1 MKPANL
7 LVTKSCDLCI
17 SDFGLARQ
25 VPKDRSV
32 SLSEKNDAAALMTE
46 HVVTRWYRAPELMLS
61 ADGHYTSAIDIW
73 SVGCVMAELMGR
85 QPLFAGKDFMETLR
99 MQISLLGTRPAE
111 EVSYIRSEQALQFLS
126 SLPFQLPVPWN
137 RVFPDGTEKALDLLD
152 KMLQFH
158 PKKRITVEAALLHPY
173 FDSVRGQYAEQD
185 PIIPQGTG
193 GLDFSFEGD
202 SSLTASHYKRLIV
215 EEAVSLRAEK
225 ALARKM
231 RAAEQHQQQRAAGV
245 GMEVE

>member
-1 MKPANL
+1 
-7 LVTKSCDLCI
+7 VTKSCDLCI

-25 VPKDRSV
+25 VPAGRSA
-32 SLSEKNDAAALMTE
+32 SMSDKNDAVLMTE

-85 QPLFAGKDFMETLR
+85 QALFAGKDFMETLR
-99 MQISLLGTRPAE
+99 MQISVLGTRPADE
-111 EVSYIRSEQALQFLS
+111 LAYIRSEQALQFLS
-126 SLPFQLPVPWN
+126 SMPFQLPVPWS
-137 RVFPDGTEKALDLLD
+137 RIFPDGTDKALDLLD

-185 PIIPQGTG
+185 PVIPQGPG

-202 SSLTASHYKRLIV
+202 SSLTAAHYKRLIV
-215 EEAVSLRAEK
+215 EEAASLRAEK

-231 RAAEQHQQQRAAGV
+231 RAAELAASTTSSQQPRAGGG
-245 GMEVE
+245 GMEVEH